1 MKILHLFHSRTLL
14 PEQLNEK
21 NQIVDRRILGRD
33 RFKFGIGSIMY
44 QSEEVGLTPLHTLLI
59 RILGGN
65 DVHIGLVGGAGSL
78 SSLVQWLGAVF
89 LKKSRSNRIAM
100 NYALGLGVLFGLIM
114 AGALFLRGM
123 NQITTITAIAIYLI
137 GAYGLAAAS
146 GIQMNIESSW
156 IGDLVPSNMLGW
168 FTSMKWIVASL
179 GMLFFTLLFGQVA
192 DYRPEASTFA
202 FLFLFVAVSHVT
214 AIFVMSTVTDRI
226 PQSTKTRQSDMG
238 EQERIN
244 YRSPVLW
251 YYNWFYLTW
260 AGGRTALMTFSTA
273 YMLDLGFS
281 MTKITLIIGLQ
292 VAINLG
298 MLLIMGRITDHFGAR
313 LPLILISGGIAVSM
327 LLWVASA
334 WWGLVALIVYQVIN
348 GAAGNTHSM
357 LAINYGLEIFPAKG
371 RAAYIGFSRAFTGL
385 SALGASIVSGIIMDS
400 FSGCRITVG
409 NITFNHY
416 HIFFLGCTLFT
427 ASCIIPLLLAGKN
440 VVHNYKIDS
449 KNKYV

>member
-1 MKILHLFHSRTLL
+1 MKILHLFHSKTLL

-21 NQIVDRRILGRD
+21 NQIVDRRILGCD

-100 NYALGLGVLFGLIM
+100 NYALGLGILFGLIM

-192 DYRPEASTFA
+192 DYSPEASTFA
-202 FLFLFVAVSHVT
+202 FLFLFVAVSHVI

-226 PQSTKTRQSDMG
+226 PQSTKTRQADMG

-260 AGGRTALMTFSTA
+260 AGGRTAL
-273 YMLDLGFS
+273 
-281 MTKITLIIGLQ
+281 
-292 VAINLG
+292 
-298 MLLIMGRITDHFGAR
+298 
-313 LPLILISGGIAVSM
+313 LILISGGIAVSM